1 MLYFI
6 VSTLIL
12 AALLFIP
19 MSKLIWALS
28 VRRLQKKTN
37 QELDKQELAGQMS
50 RARFISIIVS
60 LAFSFLFNLN
70 LIGLPTNG

>member
-1 MLYFI
+1 MTYFI
-6 VSTLIL
+6 LSVFIL

-19 MSKLIWALS
+19 MSKFIWALS

-37 QELDKQELAGQMS
+37 NELGQQELDGQLS
-50 RARFISIIVS
+50 RARFISVFVC

-70 LIGLPTNG
+70 LLGLPTNG